1 MQIKRLRPRFG
12 EFIPERLEPGLIYI
26 SIDYGTASHLC
37 CCGCGSKVVTPLTP
51 TDWSL
56 TFNGEDVSLH
66 PSVGNWE
73 QACRSH
79 YVLKFGRVIEHGECT
94 RAEIEGSRARSRAA
108 KGRYYGTASA
118 ISERSTPPKVVAA
131 DPLPEQGWL
140 GRFWV
145 WLVG

>member
-1 MQIKRLRPRFG
+1 
-12 EFIPERLEPGLIYI
+12 
-26 SIDYGTASHLC
+26 
-37 CCGCGSKVVTPLTP
+37 VVTPLTP

-79 YVLKFGRVIEHGECT
+79 YVLKLGRVIEHGDCT
-94 RAEIEGSRARSRAA
+94 QAEIEGSRTRSRAA
-108 KGRYYGTASA
+108 KSRYYGTASA
-118 ISERSTPPKVVAA
+118 ISERRTPAKVVA
-131 DPLPEQGWL
+131 DDLSPEQGL
-140 GRFWV
+140 VGRFWD